1 MFKLMGKKIIT
12 ILRSYISLCLQRSNV
27 VHHIRVKHKGRAF
40 AITETAG
47 LDQLNLSGMDDT
59 DQEEALENIGL
70 DESDDAQ
77 SYQGNHVIILWVK
90 VFRSIPEFRIL
101 RLTFHRKSAS
111 KC

>member
-1 MFKLMGKKIIT
+1 M
-12 ILRSYISLCLQRSNV
+12 
-27 VHHIRVKHKGRAF
+27 KHKGRAF

-59 DQEEALENIGL
+59 DQDEVLEKMGP

-77 SYQGNHVIILWVK
+77 SYQGNHIIVLRVK
-90 VFRSIPEFRIL
+90 VFRIIPEFRIL

>member
-1 MFKLMGKKIIT
+1 M
-12 ILRSYISLCLQRSNV
+12 
-27 VHHIRVKHKGRAF
+27 KHKGRAF

-47 LDQLNLSGMDDT
+47 LDQFNLSGMDDT
-59 DQEEALENIGL
+59 DQDAVLEKMGPDDS
-70 DESDDAQ
+70 DESQ

-90 VFRSIPEFRIL
+90 VFRIIPEFRIL